1 MESSQNQLPRH
12 ASVVVIGG
20 GVMGCSTLYH
30 LAKAGVTDAVLLER
44 NKLTSGTTWHS
55 AAQVRAL
62 RSTRN
67 LTDLVRYSIDLYSQL
82 EQETGQQVGWIN
94 KGSLSIATNEDRM
107 THVRR
112 QAALAGLFGVRAD
125 TVTAGEAAERWP
137 LMNSEDVV
145 GAVWS
150 PDDGRVSPSDLCAA
164 LVKGAR
170 SNGARILEDT
180 GVTGILTEAGRVIGV
195 ETDRGTIGCDA
206 VALCTG
212 LWSREAAAMAGAE
225 VPVWP
230 CEHFYLLTKPVSGA
244 EGNLPTL
251 SDHDGH
257 LYIRDDSG
265 GLLVGCFEP
274 MGKPVDP
281 AQLGPDF
288 AFQLLQEDWDHFEPM
303 MHNALHR
310 LPCLAEAEVRML
322 LNGPESFTPDGSFL
336 LGETA
341 ETRGLF
347 LGCGMNSVGVATG
360 GGAGMALAHAI
371 QHGAPPADLHEA
383 DPKRFDSSVNSV
395 AALAA
400 RVPEVL
406 GKHYEITYPGRQWHT
421 ARSLRRLPLHDAW
434 KARDAFF
441 GQVFGFE
448 RPLYFGAKQPPV
460 PTFGRPDWFDH
471 VAAEVAAAHGAAG
484 VTELSSFGKIDV
496 TGPDALACLEKIC
509 TNRIDRPVGRACY
522 TLMLNEHGGIESD
535 LTVFRLAEDSFRLMV
550 GTTALKRD
558 LSWIRNN
565 LPAGAS
571 VTVGDVTSDHAV
583 LGLCGPHSMR
593 VASALGADWMNDLG
607 YFAHA
612 EGVVGGVAVRAAR
625 LSYVGEAGWELTCAC
640 DDADTLFTALAK
652 EGVLPVGA
660 FAQTSMRIEK
670 GFLAYGHDLDTDVTP
685 HMAGLEFALAGD
697 KDFIGKAAL
706 AARDDAPSRLIS
718 LTFNDDTA
726 VPLGNEPDLLDGKVI
741 GKTTSAAFGYRVGR
755 PVAIALVESGIV
767 GDGAAVE
774 VDVAGRQF
782 ACRVTVGPLY
792 DPSGARMR
800 QTSGS

>member
-1 MESSQNQLPRH
+1 MELSQDHLPRH

-30 LAKAGVTDAVLLER
+30 LAKDGVTDAVLLER

-67 LTDLVRYSIDLYSQL
+67 LTDLVRYSIDLYSNL

-94 KGSLSIATNEDRM
+94 KGSLSIATNDDRM
-107 THVRR
+107 IHVRR
-112 QAALAGLFGVRAD
+112 QAALAGLFGMQAE
-125 TVTAGEAAERWP
+125 TITAGEAAERWP
-137 LMNSEDVV
+137 LMNSDDIV

-170 SNGARILEDT
+170 AGGARIFEDT
-180 GVTGILTEAGRVIGV
+180 GVTGILTSGNHVVGV
-195 ETDRGTIGCDA
+195 ETERGAISCDA
-206 VALCTG
+206 IALCTG

-230 CEHFYLLTKPVSGA
+230 CEHFYLLTKPVPGA

-274 MGKPVDP
+274 MGKPIDP
-281 AQLGPDF
+281 ARLGTDF

-395 AALAA
+395 AALTA

-421 ARSLRRLPLHDAW
+421 ARGLRRLPLHDVW

-448 RPLYFGAKQPPV
+448 RPLYFGATTDPV
-460 PTFGRPDWFDH
+460 PTFGRPD
-471 VAAEVAAAHGAAG
+471 
-484 VTELSSFGKIDV
+484 
-496 TGPDALACLEKIC
+496 
-509 TNRIDRPVGRACY
+509 
-522 TLMLNEHGGIESD
+522 
-535 LTVFRLAEDSFRLMV
+535 
-550 GTTALKRD
+550 
-558 LSWIRNN
+558 
-565 LPAGAS
+565 
-571 VTVGDVTSDHAV
+571 
-583 LGLCGPHSMR
+583 
-593 VASALGADWMNDLG
+593 
-607 YFAHA
+607 
-612 EGVVGGVAVRAAR
+612 
-625 LSYVGEAGWELTCAC
+625 
-640 DDADTLFTALAK
+640 
-652 EGVLPVGA
+652 
-660 FAQTSMRIEK
+660 
-670 GFLAYGHDLDTDVTP
+670 
-685 HMAGLEFALAGD
+685 
-697 KDFIGKAAL
+697 
-706 AARDDAPSRLIS
+706 
-718 LTFNDDTA
+718 
-726 VPLGNEPDLLDGKVI
+726 
-741 GKTTSAAFGYRVGR
+741 
-755 PVAIALVESGIV
+755 
-767 GDGAAVE
+767 
-774 VDVAGRQF
+774 
-782 ACRVTVGPLY
+782 
-792 DPSGARMR
+792 
-800 QTSGS
+800 

>member
-1 MESSQNQLPRH
+1 MEPSQDHLPHH

-30 LAKAGVTDAVLLER
+30 LAGSGVTDAILLER

-67 LTDLVRYSIDLYSQL
+67 LTDLVRYSIDLYSRL

-94 KGSLSIATNEDRM
+94 KGSLSIATNDDRM
-107 THVRR
+107 IHVRR
-112 QAALAGLFGVRAD
+112 QAALAGLFGVQAD
-125 TVTAGEAAERWP
+125 TITPAEAAERWP
-137 LMNSEDVV
+137 LMNSDDVV

-170 SNGARILEDT
+170 GNGARLFEDT
-180 GVTGILTEAGRVIGV
+180 GVTGILTEAGRVVGV
-195 ETDRGTIGCDA
+195 ETDRGTVNCDA

-230 CEHFYLLTKPVSGA
+230 CEHFYLLTKPVPGA

-274 MGKPVDP
+274 MGKPIDP
-281 AQLGPDF
+281 ARLGSDF

-371 QHGAPPADLHEA
+371 QHGAPPVDLHEA
-383 DPKRFDSSVNSV
+383 DPKRFDSSLTTV
-395 AALAA
+395 AALTA

-406 GKHYEITYPGRQWHT
+406 GKHYEITYPGRQWNT
-421 ARSLRRLPLHDAW
+421 ARSLRQVPLHDVW
-434 KARDAFF
+434 KAKNAFF

-448 RPLYFGAKQPPV
+448 RPLYFGAADAPV
-460 PTFGRPDWFDH
+460 PTFGRPDWFGQ

-496 TGPDALACLEKIC
+496 SGPDALACLEKIC

-522 TLMLNEHGGIESD
+522 TLMLNRQGGIESD
-535 LTVFRLAEDSFRLMV
+535 LTVFRLAGDRFRLVV
-550 GTTALKRD
+550 GTAALKRD
-558 LSWIRNN
+558 MSWIRNN

-571 VTVGDVTSDHAV
+571 VEVTDVTSDLAV
-583 LGLCGPHSMR
+583 LGLCGPHSGR
-593 VASALGADWMNDLG
+593 LASALGGDWMHDIG

-612 EGVVGGVAVRAAR
+612 EGSLGGVAVRAAR
-625 LSYVGEAGWELTCAC
+625 LSYVGEAGWELTCVA
-640 DDADTLFTALAK
+640 DDAKALFAAL
-652 EGVLPVGA
+652 EGQGALPVGA

-685 HMAGLEFALAGD
+685 PMAGLEFALAGD
-697 KDFIGKAAL
+697 KDFIGRTGL
-706 AARDDAPSRLIS
+706 AMREAAPSRLVS
-718 LTFNDDTA
+718 LTFDDDTA
-726 VPLGNEPDLLDGKVI
+726 VPLGNEPVLLDGTVI
-741 GKTTSAAFGYRVGR
+741 GKTTSAAFGYRVGC
-755 PVAIALVESGIV
+755 PVAIALVGSEAV
-767 GDGAAVE
+767 GDGVKVE
-774 VDVAGRQF
+774 VDVAGHRY
-782 ACRVTVGPLY
+782 ACRMSVGPLY
-792 DPSGARMR
+792 DPAGERMR
-800 QTSGS
+800 RTAGS